1 MRSQGTSGLL
11 KNEAA
16 YARSLQ
22 LSRSAKHEATE
33 PRRWGPAAMMIRT
46 EPGAP
51 PAAKWR
57 GCLTRPCQADPQS
70 LLAAELG
77 GCFEGSKSG
86 GGGVPAALMHTKEV
100 AWF

>member
-86 GGGVPAALMHTKEV
+86 GPAV
-100 AWF
+100 AVGLRIRWLL